1 MTTTTQTFIQIFI
14 ILLGGSRLGN
24 EKTSPENKTYFVIH
38 EDNRELRQFIR
49 DIQEMLES

>member
-14 ILLGGSRLGN
+14 ILLGGIILGYVIP
-24 EKTSPENKTYFVIH
+24 SPENKTYFVIH